1 MLLKYSALKKFDRF
15 IKILKKEIR
24 EDCSGS
30 EVNFG
35 LKLNV
40 HFFYE
45 KHSIKF
51 YRIKILLKNSN
62 IFREAKQTI
71 KLAIPL
77 SMFFESSDKFQS
89 STHYKHW
96 QQLNDLNQTC
106 AAWLDFSFEKFALW
120 LHLSI
125 QPVTEV

>member
-89 STHYKHW
+89 STHYKH
-96 QQLNDLNQTC
+96 
-106 AAWLDFSFEKFALW
+106 
-120 LHLSI
+120 
-125 QPVTEV
+125 